1 MPALPRIQT
10 RGCFRGQ
17 QGPGLQFGA
26 NSTKDAKTM
35 DPMFLVIQGISGL
48 TMAMILFLIAS
59 GLTLLFGVVNVF
71 NFAHGSFYMI
81 GAYLAYQFVAKM
93 HINFWLSLVLAGLGA
108 GFFGMLVEFFFLRR
122 IYGRAQ
128 EAGFQIL
135 LTYSFI
141 LIIDDL
147 VKMIWGAEYKS
158 ISRPPG
164 FTGSVEI
171 FGMVLP
177 AYNLA
182 IIALGIVVAIVA
194 WLVLTRT
201 RAGKIARATSID
213 REMLSTLGINVP
225 LTLSLT
231 FGIATALGGVAG
243 ALAAPLRSVTPG
255 AGIEVII
262 DSLIVVVLGGM
273 GNFWG
278 ALLGSLII
286 GEVNAFAVAYVPNW
300 ASLFSFLVMII
311 VLVLKPEG
319 LFSPAS
325 VRKA

>member
-1 MPALPRIQT
+1 
-10 RGCFRGQ
+10 
-17 QGPGLQFGA
+17 
-26 NSTKDAKTM
+26 M
-35 DPMFLVIQGISGL
+35 DPLFLLIQGISGL

-81 GAYLAYQFVAKM
+81 GAYLAYQFISIM
-93 HINFWLSLVLAGLGA
+93 GLNFWPALVLAGLGT
-108 GFFGMLVEFFFLRR
+108 GLFGMFMEFFFLRR
-122 IYGRAQ
+122 IYGRTE

-147 VKMIWGAEYKS
+147 VKMVWGTEYKS
-158 ISRPPG
+158 IPRPPG
-164 FTGSVEI
+164 FTGSIEV

-177 AYNLA
+177 SYNLA
-182 IIALGIVVAIVA
+182 IIGLGLVVAFGS
-194 WLVLTRT
+194 WLILSRT
-201 RAGKIARATSID
+201 RAGRIARATAID

-225 LTLSLT
+225 LTLSVT
-231 FGIATALGGVAG
+231 FGIATALGGIAG

-262 DSLIVVVLGGM
+262 DSMIVVVLGGM

-278 ALLGSLII
+278 ALLGSIII
-286 GEVNAFAVAYVPNW
+286 GEVNAFAVAFVPNW
-300 ASLFSFLVMII
+300 ASLFSFVVMIA
-311 VLVLKPEG
+311 VLVFKPEG

-325 VRKA
+325 IRKA